1 VTSAQKTRANRANA
15 RASTGP
21 RTAEG
26 RNRSARNARRHGLS
40 LPVLADPI
48 LSQDVAELTR
58 EIAGST
64 PSREL
69 YELARRVA
77 ETQIDLRRVRYARFD
92 LLSSALGDPD
102 YESPSKLRTKANCG
116 RQLATKREGPQKF
129 ASILSDMAR
138 QLAVMDP
145 TNDARCRGVS
155 LPCELLM
162 QRECKATRTRSR
174 GVKVI
179 IQLKIVDLAERSQNS
194 QSFQEASPRTSAKPA
209 RKWIT

>member
-1 VTSAQKTRANRANA
+1 VTSAQKIRANRANA

-21 RTAEG
+21 TTAEG
-26 RNRSARNARRHGLS
+26 RNRSSRNARRHGLS
-40 LPVLADPI
+40 LPVLADPV

-102 YESPSKLRTKANCG
+102 YE
-116 RQLATKREGPQKF
+116 F
-129 ASILSDMAR
+129 AFQVEDESELWPPASDK
-138 QLAVMDP
+138 
-145 TNDARCRGVS
+145 G
-155 LPCELLM
+155 
-162 QRECKATRTRSR
+162 
-174 GVKVI
+174 
-179 IQLKIVDLAERSQNS
+179 
-194 QSFQEASPRTSAKPA
+194 
-209 RKWIT
+209 